1 MTTAPLVFYGG
12 TFDPVHEGH
21 LAIARAARDALPAE
35 VRLVPAA
42 DPPHKDATHADAA
55 QRAAMLE
62 LAIDGAPGLCVDR
75 RELERAGPS
84 YSVDTLRG
92 LREEQGD
99 ERPLVWLVGSDSLLQ
114 LDTWHRWRELF
125 ELAHVLA
132 VQRPGAEVGRELLAE
147 RAPAVLAEV
156 SGRWRGPGELSAS
169 PAGGFALLAPAVLR
183 QESSTELRRRIR
195 AGEPWRDWVPPQVAD
210 YIAANGLYGGSAPPP
225 GPHPA
230 SL

>member
-1 MTTAPLVFYGG
+1 MRPLVFYGG

-55 QRAAMLE
+55 HRAEMLE

-92 LREEQGD
+92 LREEHGG

-125 ELAHVLA
+125 ALAHVLA
-132 VQRPGAEVGRELLAE
+132 VQRPGAEVDLERLAV
-147 RAPAVLAEV
+147 RAPAVHAEV
-156 SGRWRGPGELSAS
+156 APRWREPGELPGTA
-169 PAGGFALLAPAVLR
+169 AGGFALLAPATLR
-183 QESSTELRRRIR
+183 AESSTELRRRIR
-195 AGEPWRDWVPPQVAD
+195 AGEPWRDWVPPQVAG
-210 YIAANGLYGGSAPPP
+210 YIAANGLYGAPAPPP

>member
-1 MTTAPLVFYGG
+1 MRPLVFYGG

-42 DPPHKDATHADAA
+42 DPPHKDATHAEAA
-55 QRAAMLE
+55 HRAGMLE

-92 LREEQGD
+92 LREEHGD

-125 ELAHVLA
+125 VLAHVLA
-132 VQRPGAEVGRELLAE
+132 VQRPGAEVDRERLAV
-147 RAPAVLAEV
+147 RAPAVHAEV
-156 SGRWRGPGELSAS
+156 ADRWRESRELAATA
-169 PAGGFALLAPAVLR
+169 AGGFALLAPATLR
-183 QESSTELRRRIR
+183 GESSTELRRRIR
-195 AGEPWRDWVPPQVAD
+195 AGEPWRDWMPPQVAD
-210 YIAANGLYGGSAPPP
+210 YIVANGLYAAPAPPP
-225 GPHPA
+225 GPHPG

>member
-1 MTTAPLVFYGG
+1 MKLPPLVFYGG
-12 TFDPVHEGH
+12 TFDPVHGGH
-21 LAIARAARDALPAE
+21 LAIAHAARDALPAE

-55 QRAAMLE
+55 HRAAMLE

-92 LREEQGD
+92 LREEHGD
-99 ERPLVWLVGSDSLLQ
+99 ERPLVWLVGSDSLLL

-125 ELAHVLA
+125 ALAHVLA
-132 VQRPGAEVGRELLAE
+132 VQRPGAEVDRDALAA
-147 RAPAVLAEV
+147 RAPAVHAEIA
-156 SGRWRGPGELSAS
+156 GRWREPRELAATT
-169 PAGGFALLAPAVLR
+169 AGGFALLAPPALR
-183 QESSTELRRRIR
+183 EESSTELRRRIR
-195 AGEPWRDWVPPQVAD
+195 AGEPWRDWVPPQVAE
-210 YIAANGLYGGSAPPP
+210 YIAANGLYAPPAPPP